1 MDTWMKI
8 VSAVTLGLMLVFL
21 LPRAKQIMNDTPPA
35 QRGDW
40 RAALLPIA
48 VVIVFVL
55 LLMNLTR

>member
-1 MDTWMKI
+1 METWMKI

-21 LPRAKQIMNDTPPA
+21 LPRTKQIMTESPPA

-48 VVIVFVL
+48 VVIAFVL
-55 LLMNLTR
+55 LLMNMTH